1 MILDGVAPAS
11 TTMAATLGM
20 VASVAIAEVAEQGS
34 WGAIRLIWMR
44 LDRAGDSDRGRAPQT
59 GMRVAAD
66 VTLHPLAIAPVATTG
81 SATGRPSVHPI
92 NCRTTASP
100 DMATEARTIASGR
113 ASATAP
119 GANERRIGSATVAR
133 APTLLAEQSA
143 SSAHSST
150 RRRPC
155 ARPQLATVDTFIQRP
170 QLTRVFHV
178 LDNRC
183 GAPKSVGARPYPA
196 APNDGAERPVLIVKG
211 LVDATGEGALF
222 DVFTTFGQVREIRLV
237 RTKGDLTSRGFAFVE
252 FHSLA
257 AARAVLAAAEPIVV
271 DGVAVRVSFAREPK
285 TSSSGGSSHQAPGGA
300 EQLPEVARER
310 YGERYGESHQGPKRS
325 GFGIPSGFVPDQAS
339 GYYFSAATG
348 YYYDATTKL
357 YYHPTTTLW

>member
-20 VASVAIAEVAEQGS
+20 VASVVIAEVAEQGS

-44 LDRAGDSDRGRAPQT
+44 LDWAGDSDRGRAPQT

-222 DVFTTFGQVREIRLV
+222 DVFTTFGQVC
-237 RTKGDLTSRGFAFVE
+237 SRHAHPRP
-252 FHSLA
+252 HSLRA
-257 AARAVLAAAEPIVV
+257 AKLTPEEATSLIWQSPKLS
-271 DGVAVRVSFAREPK
+271 RV
-285 TSSSGGSSHQAPGGA
+285 GSAC
-300 EQLPEVARER
+300 R
-310 YGERYGESHQGPKRS
+310 
-325 GFGIPSGFVPDQAS
+325 
-339 GYYFSAATG
+339 
-348 YYYDATTKL
+348 
-357 YYHPTTTLW
+357 

>member
-222 DVFTTFGQVREIRLV
+222 DVFTTFGQVC
-237 RTKGDLTSRGFAFVE
+237 SRHAHPRP
-252 FHSLA
+252 HSLR
-257 AARAVLAAAEPIVV
+257 ARAAKLTPEEATSLIWQSPKLS
-271 DGVAVRVSFAREPK
+271 RV
-285 TSSSGGSSHQAPGGA
+285 GSAC
-300 EQLPEVARER
+300 R
-310 YGERYGESHQGPKRS
+310 
-325 GFGIPSGFVPDQAS
+325 
-339 GYYFSAATG
+339 
-348 YYYDATTKL
+348 
-357 YYHPTTTLW
+357 